1 MSFKSRTSSNK
12 PAFQSQDYRRQKPHH
27 THFLDDYQPSLF
39 VSPIECNVSRGCLMD
54 YFEQFGRVR
63 SVTVKQ
69 GKFHDFAIIHFDH
82 WHLQFSERLRE
93 DLYNGVPARLFYE
106 DRRRDRHTWKVS
118 EYKERERQSKLA
130 ASPAIKAP
138 VVIQTAPAP
147 TDEELRIAKS
157 TETTLKVEKSL
168 AKVTSS
174 VRKTRFSPKVEVAV
188 PQAQEVLDEAEAFLA
203 ETFSQL
209 RLDKEAGQVS
219 PVVQEDEEEVSA
231 YEQFSADNS
240 STEQVV
246 FKVDYGE
253 VPPARKRG
261 RKIIIKKL

>member
-1 MSFKSRTSSNK
+1 MSFKSRPSSNK
-12 PAFQSQDYRRQKPHH
+12 PAAQSQDYCRQKPHH

-39 VSPIECNVSRGCLMD
+39 VSPIDCDVSRGCLMD

-93 DLYNGVPARLFYE
+93 DLYNGVPARLFFE
-106 DRRRDRHTWKVS
+106 DRRRERHTWKVS
-118 EYKERERQSKLA
+118 EYKERERQAKSATKMVN
-130 ASPAIKAP
+130 AP
-138 VVIQTAPAP
+138 VAIQTAPAP
-147 TDEELRIAKS
+147 TAEELRMAKS
-157 TETTLKVEKSL
+157 KEAAPKVETSL
-168 AKVTSS
+168 PGG
-174 VRKTRFSPKVEVAV
+174 RKTRFSPKVEIAV
-188 PQAQEVLDEAEAFLA
+188 PQAQEFLDEAEEFLA
-203 ETFSQL
+203 KTFSQM
-209 RLDKEAGQVS
+209 RLDKETGQVS
-219 PVVQEDEEEVSA
+219 PVVQEEEEEVPA
-231 YEQFSADNS
+231 YEQFSTDNTQS
-240 STEQVV
+240 EQVV